1 MEVFWKGQTAAQMLY
16 STHFMHQPT
25 QQSQSSLTAPSP
37 TAVLAAAATTSNSQT
52 NPPNSNLNV
61 TQYVTGTIPGGAP
74 NNVIGTTNHLEQVV
88 AATVA
93 PPQNLACALCPKT
106 FDNQLQLSEHL
117 RSHATG
123 AKKPYTC
130 QECGKSFLQSNNLQT
145 HMK

>member
-25 QQSQSSLTAPSP
+25 QLNPGSVGAGGNTSLNNVHQP
-37 TAVLAAAATTSNSQT
+37 VSNM
-52 NPPNSNLNV
+52 NANH
-61 TQYVTGTIPGGAP
+61 QYVHGSVGTQGPPGQNLIAA
-74 NNVIGTTNHLEQVV
+74 NHLEQVV
-88 AATVA
+88 AAATVVTA
-93 PPQNLACALCPKT
+93 PTQSLACALCPKT
-106 FDNQLQLSEHL
+106 FDNQISLGEHL

-130 QECGKSFLQSNNLQT
+130 SVCSKSFLQSNNLQT